1 MAGLGRQTP
10 CCIDPPPG
18 GNVSRTLPPPV
29 HRFFRDGGG
38 PCRAGEIRLPPP
50 PPPVLFL
57 DVMDTLVVDPFYV
70 DMYAHFG
77 FSSQAAFL
85 AAKHPTTWVDW
96 ERGTIGSA
104 DAFARFFADRRPVD
118 AAAFT
123 AYLRSAYALLPGVE
137 GLLDDL
143 AGGGVSLH
151 VLSNY
156 TDLWREVEAAVGLG
170 ARWGVSWTAV
180 SCMTGARKPE
190 VGAYVA
196 AAEAA
201 GVDPA
206 SCVLVD
212 DRQANVEAAVAAGF
226 GGGVTAVKGGGIDDV
241 RAALREWYPWL

>member
-1 MAGLGRQTP
+1 MSPAP
-10 CCIDPPPG
+10 SPPPSTG
-18 GNVSRTLPPPV
+18 SSVTEGAPAAQAKS
-29 HRFFRDGGG
+29 
-38 PCRAGEIRLPPP
+38 ASPPP